1 MGASAV
7 AGLRSILRLLWETV
21 CTYEIRW
28 GIEQTGSGNLQES
41 GMQSMRHLNACTEE
55 ELERMLAAVLSQARG
70 EVLNDA
76 EVQEF
81 WQIYQ
86 EIQRR
91 RPLSH
96 TAA

>member
-1 MGASAV
+1 MH
-7 AGLRSILRLLWETV
+7 
-21 CTYEIRW
+21 
-28 GIEQTGSGNLQES
+28 
-41 GMQSMRHLNACTEE
+41 SMRHLNACTEE
-55 ELERMLAAVLSQARG
+55 ELLGMLAAVLSQARG

-91 RPLSH
+91 RPLSR